1 MEAREISLVEMKDPR
16 ELDQITRDF
25 NTLVRKSSS
34 VKYLPVSLALVHGIQ
49 ILHPNRVY
57 DCRLYVG
64 AIIKRGLEK
73 VNDRVGSD
81 DTLNDD
87 KLKEGNIT
95 SMFLGDMRCSD
106 SKHQVCYIRVPEALF
121 VRLQEIQIGICKE
134 WRSNIH
140 LQYVSNWLVW
150 RWLLG
155 SGALTFGTRGTKD
168 AGSPHTELTERRW
181 FVKPVLKE
189 KLKISL
195 DVFELDKLEAKPNG
209 GSTLGRVVARLCV
222 PSRAIER

>member
-1 MEAREISLVEMKDPR
+1 MEAREFSLVKMKDPR

-25 NTLVRKSSS
+25 NTLVRKSKS
-34 VKYLPVSLALVHGIQ
+34 VKYLPVSLALVHGVQ

-64 AIIKRGLEK
+64 AVIGRGLEK
-73 VNDRVGSD
+73 VNTKVGSN
-81 DTLNDD
+81 TIPSDD
-87 KLKEGNIT
+87 KLQEGNIT
-95 SMFLGDMRCSD
+95 SLFLGDMQCSD
-106 SKHQVCYIRVPEALF
+106 SKYQVCYLRVPETLF
-121 VRLQEIQIGICKE
+121 TRLQEIQIGICRE

-155 SGALTFGTRGTKD
+155 SGALTLETRSTQD
-168 AGSPHTELTERRW
+168 VGSPHTELTERRW

-189 KLKISL
+189 RLKISL
-195 DVFELDKLEAKPNG
+195 DVRELDKLEAKPNG
-209 GSTLGRVVARLCV
+209 GNTLGRVVARLCV
-222 PSRAIER
+222 PPRTIER